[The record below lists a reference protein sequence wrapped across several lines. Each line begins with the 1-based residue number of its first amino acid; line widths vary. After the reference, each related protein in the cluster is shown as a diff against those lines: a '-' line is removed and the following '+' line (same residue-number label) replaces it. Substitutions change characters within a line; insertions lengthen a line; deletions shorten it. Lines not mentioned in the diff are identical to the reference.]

1 MHLVLLLSALLSLA
15 ATPIFGQASS
25 GVLPA
30 RDLRAGMRGTGYT
43 VFQGTTVE
51 PFQAEILGVLENAG
65 PKQSIILARLSG
77 GPIERT
83 GVLQGMS
90 GSPVYVNGKLIG
102 AVALAFSLA
111 KEPIA
116 GIRPFEE
123 MLTPKAV
130 GASRRL
136 LAEAA
141 PPPIPWGEAKL
152 QEIATPMSFSGFT
165 PATIQNFAPQ
175 LRALG
180 LEPRQGLPG
189 GGTSTPKPG
198 NAASLKPG
206 SMISVQLVSG
216 DMAVGADG
224 TVTHI
229 DGKKIYAFG
238 HRFLSAGPVEMPFA
252 SSEVLTLL
260 PNLEVSFKIST
271 ARERLGVITQDYSTA
286 IQGELGR
293 TARTIPVSISLRG
306 VVGVS
311 DYKMDIVRDAAL
323 TPFLLQMVAF
333 SAIDATERTMGG
345 LSYTVEQTIQF
356 RNAPSYKASNIY
368 SGEFNTP
375 QMAAQ
380 SGAIPVSFVMQAG
393 FPDLE
398 IQSISLNIDAQN
410 RKRQAIVEDAFPLR
424 RSVRPGET
432 VPVQVILAA
441 EGKRIVHNV
450 DYKVPVGAQTG
461 TLQFTVTDG
470 PTANLL
476 DLRQQV
482 GLPARQPADVS
493 HLLAALR
500 PNDRAYVRV
509 WRAEAAYSS
518 QGRDLPGPPPSVAGI
533 LARSQSG
540 SGIAN
545 FTTKLAELVL
555 PGENLMVSGSKTFAV
570 EVKE

>member
-1 MHLVLLLSALLSLA
+1 MHLVLLLSALLSLCPMLLA
-15 ATPIFGQASS
+15 QAQT
-25 GVLPA
+25 GVFPL
-30 RDLRAGMRGTGYT
+30 RDLRAGMRGSGYT
-43 VFQGTTVE
+43 VFQGTAVE
-51 PFQAEILGVLENAG
+51 SFQVEILGVLENAG
-65 PKQSIILARLSG
+65 PKQSVILARLSG

-83 GVLQGMS
+83 GVMQGMS
-90 GSPVYVNGKLIG
+90 GSPVYINGRIIG

-123 MLTPKAV
+123 MLTPQAPV
-130 GASRRL
+130 PNRRMQAAAS
-136 LAEAA
+136 E
-141 PPPIPWGEAKL
+141 PIPWGLSKL
-152 QEIATPMSFSGFT
+152 TEIATPVSFSGFT
-165 PATIQNFAPQ
+165 PATIQQFAPQ

-180 LEPRQGLPG
+180 LEPRQALSG
-189 GGTSTPKPG
+189 GGSSTPKAG
-198 NAASLKPG
+198 NPATLKPG

-238 HRFLSAGPVEMPFA
+238 HRFLAAGPVEMPFA
-252 SSEVLTLL
+252 HSEVLTLL

-271 ARERLGVITQDYSTA
+271 ARERLGVITHDYSTA
-286 IQGELGR
+286 VQGELGR
-293 TARTIPVSISLRG
+293 AARTIPVSISLRG
-306 VVGVS
+306 VAGVS
-311 DYKMDIVRDAAL
+311 DYKMEIVRDPAL

-333 SAIDATERTMGG
+333 SAIDATERTIGG
-345 LSYTVEQTIQF
+345 LSYTVDQTIQF
-356 RNAPSYKASNIY
+356 RKAPAYKATNIY

-398 IQSISLNIDAQN
+398 IQSIQLQIDAQN

-432 VPVQVILAA
+432 VPVQVILAS
-441 EGKRIVHNV
+441 EGRRIVHNV
-450 DYKVPVGAQTG
+450 NYTVPVGAQTG
-461 TLQFTVTDG
+461 LLQFTVTDG

-482 GLPARQPADVS
+482 SLPARQPADVS
-493 HLLAALR
+493 QLLAALR
-500 PNDRAYVRV
+500 PNDRAYLRV
-509 WRAEAAYSS
+509 WRAEAAFSS
-518 QGRDLPGPPPSVAGI
+518 QGRDLPGPPPSIAGI

-540 SGIAN
+540 SSIPN